1 MITLRELC
9 NTVNYNTSVSVNVWN
24 HYIII
29 KESNKDEMLNVYGDM
44 RVRLIE
50 THPYSANMIIA
61 YID

>member
-1 MITLRELC
+1 MITLKELC

-29 KESNKDEMLNVYGDM
+29 KESNKDEMLNMYGDM
-44 RVRLIE
+44 KVRLIE
-50 THPYSANMIIA
+50 THPYNTNMIIA